1 MTEVILDSLLDSL
14 KTLPFL
20 FAVYLVI
27 EIIEHRAADKM
38 RSALADSRLGIISA
52 AALGLFPQCGF
63 SVAAANLYSE
73 RLITA
78 GTLIA
83 VFISTSDEAIPIVA
97 SNSGSVKW
105 LLPLLGVKFLWAI
118 IAGFAVNGL
127 FKLLKLDHASIHINH
142 PPVHIHESGEH
153 HHCDECDS
161 DGGIFKNALKRTF
174 SIFVFIIVTSLLL
187 NIVIY
192 FIGEKNLGK
201 ILLTNSVVQPFVAA
215 LIGLIPNCAA
225 SVVLS
230 QLFVS
235 GSLSFGALTAGLSA
249 GAGVGMLVLFR
260 VNRSMKQ
267 NFSILG
273 TLYIMS
279 VLIGVI
285 LQIVL

>member
-1 MTEVILDSLLDSL
+1 MTEVILESLLDSL

-20 FAVYLVI
+20 FVVYLII
-27 EIIEHRAADKM
+27 EIVEHRAADKM
-38 RSALADSRLGIISA
+38 RAALASDRIGVISA
-52 AALGLFPQCGF
+52 AALGLIPQCGF

-97 SNSGSVKW
+97 SSSESVKW

-127 FKLLKLDHASIHINH
+127 FKLLKLDHASVHINH

-153 HHCDECDS
+153 HHCADCDS
-161 DGGIFKNALKRTF
+161 EGGILKNSIKRTL

-192 FIGEKNLGK
+192 FIGEENLGK
-201 ILLTNSVVQPFVAA
+201 ILLTNSVAQPFVAA

-273 TLYIMS
+273 TLYIVS